1 MRGIIEGSNM
11 YQSIYLGI
19 VSSGGDPMQR
29 GRVQIN
35 VPSVVGASA
44 VWARTCSSPDSRG
57 AYRSGQ
63 EVWVMFQGGNV
74 AQPVVM
80 GVNA

>member
-1 MRGIIEGSNM
+1 M

-29 GRVQIN
+29 GRVRIDI
-35 VPSVVGASA
+35 PSIDGASA
-44 VWARTCSSPDSRG
+44 LWAKTCSSPDSRG
-57 AYRSGQ
+57 AYRAGQ
-63 EVWVMFQGGNV
+63 EVWVMFQNGNA

>member
-1 MRGIIEGSNM
+1 MRDNIEGNNM

-19 VSSGGDPMQR
+19 VAGGGDPMQR
-29 GRVQIN
+29 GRVQVN
-35 VPSVVGASA
+35 VPSVPGASA

-57 AYRSGQ
+57 GYRPGQ
-63 EVWVMFQGGNV
+63 EVWVMFQGGNA